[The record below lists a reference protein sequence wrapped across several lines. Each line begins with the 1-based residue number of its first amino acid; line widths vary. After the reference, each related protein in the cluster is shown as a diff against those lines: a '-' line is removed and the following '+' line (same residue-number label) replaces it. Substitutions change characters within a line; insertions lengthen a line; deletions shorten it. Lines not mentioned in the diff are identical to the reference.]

1 MNDDTRTREDLL
13 SELVMLR
20 GRVTELE
27 ARETIPDTS
36 EKETAGEA
44 LRESEEKYRAVV
56 QKAHEGILIAQE
68 GVHRFVNPAA
78 AKIWGYSEKEL
89 LSRPVAEFIHPDDR
103 EMVLDRQL
111 RRAKGDKL
119 PGRYPFRI
127 VTKDGR
133 NKWVEIDSASISW
146 KGKPAVLV
154 FATDVTERKW
164 MEEEIKERDEHYRA
178 LVEDSFDG
186 IMIIKVPKI
195 IFVNSRL
202 MSDARLLEGR
212 SGRNG
217 PLADGPPRL

>member
-27 ARETIPDTS
+27 AGETIPDTS

-89 LSRPVAEFIHPDDR
+89 LSRHVAEFIHPDDR

-111 RRAKGDKL
+111 RRAKGEKL

-127 VTKDGR
+127 VTKDGT
-133 NKWVEIDSASISW
+133 NKWVEIDSA
-146 KGKPAVLV
+146 
-154 FATDVTERKW
+154 
-164 MEEEIKERDEHYRA
+164 
-178 LVEDSFDG
+178 
-186 IMIIKVPKI
+186 
-195 IFVNSRL
+195 
-202 MSDARLLEGR
+202 
-212 SGRNG
+212 
-217 PLADGPPRL
+217 